1 METTVKSHD
10 NPKFDKKVFLNWD
23 KDKRYQDIQHN
34 DLQHND
40 IQHNDIQHNDIQHND
55 TQHMDL
61 IETLCGKDTRHKN

>member
-40 IQHNDIQHNDIQHND
+40 IQHND
-55 TQHMDL
+55 TQRLDL
-61 IETLCGKDTRHKN
+61 IETICVKDTTHKN